1 MDRKKLK
8 DYEKKL
14 KTKRKEILS
23 TILSSKSS
31 GDESISEMVQDV
43 ADKASTSYSREL
55 LYGLSD
61 TERKI
66 FLLIEEA
73 LDRIKKGKFGICVYC
88 QQKIQQKRID
98 AVPWAR
104 HCIECQELQE
114 KGLIK

>member
-1 MDRKKLK
+1 MEKRKLK
-8 DYEKKL
+8 EYEKKL
-14 KTKRKEILS
+14 KEKKEEILS
-23 TILSSKSS
+23 AILSSKTS

-66 FLLIEEA
+66 FFLIEEA
-73 LDRIKKGKFGICVYC
+73 LKRIKEGKYGICVHC
-88 QQKIQQKRID
+88 QKPIQKKRLD

-114 KGLIK
+114 RGIIK

>member
-1 MDRKKLK
+1 MEKKKLK

-14 KTKRKEILS
+14 KNKREEILS
-23 TILSSKSS
+23 AILQSKAS
-31 GDESISEMVQDV
+31 GDETILELVQDV

-61 TERKI
+61 NERKI

-73 LDRIKKGKFGICVYC
+73 LQRIKEGKYGKCVEC
-88 QQKIQQKRID
+88 KKDIQKKRLD

-104 HCIECQELQE
+104 HCIECQEKQE